1 MLSKRQSYAVRQIAL
16 LYRYTTPQ
24 RATRTDPETAA
35 EKPGYPTP
43 VDFCLWNDG
52 AFGVAPLGIRRLPT
66 GHRQP
71 YFCTTVTDTSRRKWN
86 LRQWVRAV

>member
-16 LYRYTTPQ
+16 LYRLLALQ

-52 AFGVAPLGIRRLPT
+52 AFGVAPLGIRCLST
-66 GHRQP
+66 GQEP
-71 YFCTTVTDTSRRKWN
+71 P
-86 LRQWVRAV
+86 